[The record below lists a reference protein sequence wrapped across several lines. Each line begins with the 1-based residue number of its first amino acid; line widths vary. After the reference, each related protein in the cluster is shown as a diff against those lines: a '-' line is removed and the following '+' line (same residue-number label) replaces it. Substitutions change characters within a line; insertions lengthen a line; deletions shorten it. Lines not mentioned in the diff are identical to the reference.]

1 MPIGLPEFADN
12 REKRCPVILLVDTSA
27 SMSGDPI
34 EQLNRGLSA
43 FKEDALRD
51 TQASLSIEVAI
62 VTFGSQ
68 VKTVQ
73 DFVGIQTFQPHP
85 LETQGATP
93 MGEALVMAMDL
104 VEKRKQSYKD
114 SEIRYFRPWIFLIT
128 DGAPTDHWQTAAQ
141 RLREEESQNRFLF
154 FAVGV
159 EGANF
164 DVLSQISPSNRPP
177 VSLKGLDFREMFVW
191 LSGSMKRIT
200 NSKSGEMLS
209 LPPIDG
215 WGQINPG

>member
-1 MPIGLPEFADN
+1 MPIGQPEFAGN
-12 REKRCPVILLVDTSA
+12 RERRCPVILLVDTSA

-62 VTFGSQ
+62 VTFGGQ

-128 DGAPTDHWQTAAQ
+128 DGAPTDDWQAAAQ
-141 RLREEESQNRFLF
+141 RLREEEAQNRFLF

>member
-1 MPIGLPEFADN
+1 MPIGQPEFAGN
-12 REKRCPVILLVDTSA
+12 RERRCPVILLVDTSA

-62 VTFGSQ
+62 VTFGGQ

-128 DGAPTDHWQTAAQ
+128 DGAPTDDWQAAAQ
-141 RLREEESQNRFLF
+141 RLREEEAQNRFLF

-191 LSGSMKRIT
+191 LSGSMKRIS

>member
-12 REKRCPVILLVDTSA
+12 REKRCPVILLVDTSG

-34 EQLNRGLSA
+34 GQLNRGLSS
-43 FKEDALRD
+43 FKEDVLKD
-51 TQASLSIEVAI
+51 TQASLSLEVAI
-62 VTFGSQ
+62 VTFGGVVQ
-68 VKTVQ
+68 TVQ
-73 DFVGIQTFQPHP
+73 DFVGIQQFQPP
-85 LETQGATP
+85 ILETSGNTP
-93 MGEALVMAMDL
+93 MGQALNVGMDL
-104 VEKRKQSYKD
+104 VEQRKQNYKD

-128 DGAPTDHWQTAAQ
+128 DGAPTDSWQMAAQ
-141 RLREEESQNRFLF
+141 RLREEEAQNRFIF

-159 EGANF
+159 EGADFNT
-164 DVLSQISPSNRPP
+164 LRKIAPPHRPP

-191 LSGSMKRIT
+191 LSSSMKRVS